1 MRERFFIML
10 ISQLETL
17 QVSFMMLSGVKKE
30 SGLTQEESQDIQAAF
45 YVLLKKLREA
55 FYKQGEKK

>member
-17 QVSFMMLSGVKKE
+17 QVSFMMLSGVKEE

-55 FYKQGEKK
+55 FYKQGETK

>member
-17 QVSFMMLSGVKKE
+17 QVSFMMLSGVKE
-30 SGLTQEESQDIQAAF
+30 QSGLTQEESQDIQAAF

-55 FYKQGEKK
+55 FYKQGAEK

>member
-17 QVSFMMLSGVKKE
+17 QVSFMMLSGVKEE
-30 SGLTQEESQDIQAAF
+30 SGLTQEESQEIQAAF

-55 FYKQGEKK
+55 FYKQGETK

>member
-17 QVSFMMLSGVKKE
+17 QVSFMMLSGLKEE
-30 SGLTQEESQDIQAAF
+30 SGLTQEECQDIQAAF

-55 FYKQGEKK
+55 FYKQGEIK

>member
-17 QVSFMMLSGVKKE
+17 QVSFMMLSGVKEE
-30 SGLTQEESQDIQAAF
+30 SGLTQEESQDIQASF

-55 FYKQGEKK
+55 FYKQGETK